1 MPGESNRNRG
11 LGKLEERI
19 GSFSEVLQSFGL
31 GLMQGIG
38 KITHSIH
45 ILTDKIDE
53 LFKTTLDIKGL
64 IPQLNKIIEKQD
76 IIESEIALLKSVI
89 SQGIIAQKS
98 TEIERDE
105 TTTLKSNNAREIFN
119 NLKKALRSTK
129 DLEKIK
135 ALLEETKESIFEITG
150 GHRTLY
156 EISKTIT
163 ELKNF
168 KEFNES
174 LEKMLLDKIDF
185 WIIKF

>member
-1 MPGESNRNRG
+1 MTNNNSSDKINT
-11 LGKLEERI
+11 LEDKI
-19 GSFSEVLQSFGL
+19 GSFSEILQNFGL
-31 GLMQGIG
+31 NLIQNIG

-45 ILTDKIDE
+45 ILTDKIDD

-76 IIESEIALLKSVI
+76 IIESEIDLLKSVI
-89 SQGIIAQKS
+89 SQGIIAKKS

-105 TTTLKSNNAREIFN
+105 TTTLKSNNAKEIFN